1 MAQLPIDEALNR
13 FKDNE
18 TRFDDFVN
26 GAEGYTTSGGTPVES
41 IPAFLERVESEIN
54 ATDAIA
60 ITEANKTAAAASAT
74 AAAGSASTAST
85 GATNATN
92 AKTAAETARDAA
104 IAAAAGVSAGGVVGK
119 ATKALL
125 DADLAHPADTV
136 GYVTNDTTAANN
148 GLYRK
153 TGASGAGSWV
163 ASSFDRVALVEDR
176 ATALE
181 KIPFFNP
188 GVNSVL
194 RNVESL
200 RLFGNNAQKF
210 YHVSNFFYNDAGN
223 RFNFVVVESDDING
237 TNARDVAKFQTGSEV
252 SSYSG
257 LKEFSLISLNSSGIT
272 GTLVINFTTAP
283 ANWGVYAA
291 TYATTGI
298 NALAFESSTAATAF
312 IDSKIDTKL
321 NANSLLTSGLKI
333 PFADEMTTELLRK
346 CVKEIWMYGCDP
358 THNYIINGFSVEQF
372 AGLPLTRFL
381 FTIHDLTSALDVC
394 QYSFSIAS
402 ASETVSQFAAMVP
415 KQVKLSDAAIANKS
429 NIYAVVTLDLSQYP
443 SFSANA
449 YTTMIQAGINKKRTL
464 ADEQISDYLQREIWH
479 ERISVGAGQT
489 YTTLRAAV
497 ESLHISP
504 ADKTCNRS
512 HYNNQI
518 LIDLIDDGTYNSTLL
533 EIPEFVSVRG
543 NGVDR
548 TFIVKENNNN
558 DEIIAAPNETKFLD
572 CTIIS
577 DTGDGGSWTG
587 EYCIHS
593 DDINRKSRPEGK
605 QQNRRLRQ
613 LFKRMKLIAGE
624 NQNTWI
630 FGCGISSGQT
640 IKFEDVIAE
649 HLNPNVSTA
658 AFGFHNTGPTLSV
671 PAVPSSYKPFLVEMS
686 GCRSPDNTTY
696 GVYLQT
702 LEPTAVGRLVLNN
715 CDFNLVFQTVAGP
728 SGEVVTD
735 KAKARFGW
743 EIGGVHSGP
752 ILQTDPE
759 GMIVLATAPGAAVSG
774 TAAAVI
780 FGTIDELGRGDLWVK
795 TGTTKS
801 LGARLGDCSTV
812 NKTLTIAGQSHVF
825 NTNLTAS
832 SNATIIAAINAS
844 ITTNP
849 VSEKDIQTE
858 IYPDTGFTRRMLNS
872 TGATISAGR
881 FVKQTGAK
889 TIALAN
895 GTDDIYGFVYRDI
908 LNGKTGNVVTV
919 KKIHTAYFNSAA
931 SNGKFG
937 ITNGVVDYANT
948 TYKGFVIDGIATLY

>member
-1 MAQLPIDEALNR
+1 MTQLPIDEALNR

-18 TRFDDFVN
+18 ARFDEFVN
-26 GAEGYTTSGGTPVES
+26 GTEGYTTSGGTPVES
-41 IPAFLERVESEIN
+41 LPAFLERVESEID
-54 ATDAIA
+54 ATGAIA

-85 GATNATN
+85 SATNALN

-104 IAAAAGVSAGGVVGK
+104 IAAVAGASAGGVVGK

-153 TGASGAGSWV
+153 TGASGAGSWI
-163 ASSFDRVALVEDR
+163 ASSFDRVAVVEDR

-188 GVNSVL
+188 GANSVL
-194 RNVESL
+194 QNVESFQ
-200 RLFGNNAQKF
+200 LFGANMQKF
-210 YHVSNFFYNDAGN
+210 YHVSNFFYNDVGS
-223 RFNFVVVESDDING
+223 RFNFVVVESDDANG

-283 ANWGVYAA
+283 ANWAIYSA

-298 NALAFESSTAATAF
+298 NALAFGSSTASTAF
-312 IDSKIDTKL
+312 IDAKIAAKFDS
-321 NANSLLTSGLKI
+321 NSLLTSGLKL
-333 PFADEMTTELLRK
+333 PFSDEMTTELLRK

-358 THNYIINGFSVEQF
+358 THDYIISGFSVEQF
-372 AGLPLTRFL
+372 ADLPLTRFL
-381 FTIHDLTSALDVC
+381 FTIKDLTSGLDVC
-394 QYSFSIAS
+394 RYSYSIAS
-402 ASETVSQFAAMVP
+402 ASETVSQFTAMVP

-449 YTTMIQAGINKKRTL
+449 YTTMVQAGINKKRTL
-464 ADEQISDYLQREIWH
+464 SDEQISDYLQREIWH
-479 ERISVGAGQT
+479 ERIPVGAGQT

-504 ADKTCNRS
+504 SDKTCNRS

-518 LIDLIDDGTYNSTLL
+518 LIDLIDDGSYNATYL

-558 DEIIAAPNETKFLD
+558 DAMLEAHKETKFLD

-577 DTGDGGSWTG
+577 DTGDGGSWLG

-593 DDINRKSRPEGK
+593 DDINRVSRPEGK

-649 HLNPNVSTA
+649 HLNPNASATA
-658 AFGFHNTGPTLSV
+658 AFGFHNTGPTISF
-671 PAVPSSYKPFLVEMS
+671 PTIPGSYKPFLVEMS
-686 GCRSPDNTTY
+686 GCRSPDSTQY
-696 GVYLQT
+696 AVYLQT

-715 CDFNLVFQTVAGP
+715 CDFNLIFQTIAG

-743 EIGGVHSGP
+743 EIGGVHAGP

-759 GMIVLATAPGAAVSG
+759 GMIVLATTPGAAVSG

-780 FGTIDELGRGDLWVK
+780 FGTVDELGRGDLWVK

-812 NKTLTIAGQSHVF
+812 NETLTIAGQSHVF

-844 ITTNP
+844 ITSNP

-872 TGATISAGR
+872 TGATIPAGR
-881 FVKQTGAK
+881 FVKRTDAK

-895 GTDDIYGFVYRDI
+895 GSDDVYGFVYRDI
-908 LNGKTGNVVTV
+908 LNGKTGNVVTI
-919 KKIHTAYFNSAA
+919 KKIHTAYLNSAS

>member
-1 MAQLPIDEALNR
+1 MSQLPIDEAINR
-13 FKDNE
+13 FKENE
-18 TRFDDFVN
+18 ERFDKFVN
-26 GAEGYTTSGGTPVES
+26 DEQGYTSSSGQNVES
-41 IPAFLERVESEIN
+41 VPAFLERVEGEIN
-54 ATDAIA
+54 ATGAIA

-85 GATNATN
+85 GATNATS

-136 GYVTNDTTAANN
+136 GYVTNDSTAANN

-163 ASSFDRVALVEDR
+163 ASSFDRVAVVEGR
-176 ATALE
+176 TTALE

-194 RNVESL
+194 QNVESL
-200 RLFGNNAQKF
+200 RLFGANMQKF
-210 YHVSNFFYNDAGN
+210 YHVSNFFYNDVGS
-223 RFNFVVVESDDING
+223 RFNFVVVESDDANG
-237 TNARDVAKFQTGSEV
+237 TNAREVAKFQTGSEV

-283 ANWGVYAA
+283 ANWAIYSQ
-291 TYATTGI
+291 TYSTTGI
-298 NALAFESSTAATAF
+298 NALAFGSSTASDASVN
-312 IDSKIDTKL
+312 SKIDAKF
-321 NANSLLTSGLKI
+321 NANSLLTSGLKV
-333 PFADEMTTELLRK
+333 PFVDEMTTELLRK

-358 THNYIINGFSVEQF
+358 THDYIINGFSVEQF

-381 FTIHDLTSALDVC
+381 FTIHDLTSGLNVC
-394 QYSFSIAS
+394 RYSYSIAS

-415 KQVKLSDAAIANKS
+415 KQVKLSDAAISNKS
-429 NIYAVVTLDLSQYP
+429 NIYAVATLDLSQYP

-449 YTTMIQAGINKKRTL
+449 YTTMVQAGISKKRTL
-464 ADEQISDYLQREIWH
+464 SDEQISDYLQRDIWH
-479 ERISVGAGQT
+479 ERIPVGAGQT

-518 LIDLIDDGTYNSTLL
+518 LIDLIDDGTYNATFL

-548 TFIVKENNNN
+548 TIIVKENN
-558 DEIIAAPNETKFLD
+558 DTDAMLEAHKETKFLD
-572 CTIIS
+572 CTIVS
-577 DTGDGGSWTG
+577 DTGDGGSWAG

-593 DDINRKSRPEGK
+593 DDVNRASLPEGK

-613 LFKRMKLIAGE
+613 LFKRMKLVAGE

-630 FGCGISSGQT
+630 FGCGVSSGET

-649 HLNPNVSTA
+649 HLNPNASTA
-658 AFGFHNTGPTLSV
+658 AFGFHNTGPTISF
-671 PAVPSSYKPFLVEMS
+671 PTIPNSYKPFLVEMS
-686 GCRSPDNTTY
+686 GCRSPDNTQF

-715 CDFNLVFQTVAGP
+715 CDFNLIFQTIAG

-735 KAKARFGW
+735 KAKDRFGW
-743 EIGGVHSGP
+743 EIGGVHAGP
-752 ILQTDPE
+752 IFQSDPE
-759 GMIVLATAPGAAVSG
+759 GMIVLATTPGAAVSG

-780 FGTIDELGRGDLWVK
+780 FGAVDELGRGDLWVK

-825 NTNLTAS
+825 NTNLTAV
-832 SNATIIAAINAS
+832 SNSTIIAAINAS
-844 ITTNP
+844 ITNNP
-849 VSEKDIQTE
+849 VSEKDIQLE
-858 IYPDTGFTRRMLNS
+858 IYPNTGFTRRMLNS
-872 TGATISAGR
+872 TGATIQAGR
-881 FVKQTGAK
+881 FVKRTGAK
-889 TIALAN
+889 TIAPAS
-895 GTDDIYGFVYRDI
+895 GDDDIYGFVYRDI
-908 LNGKTGNVVTV
+908 LNGKTGNVVI
-919 KKIHTAYFNSAA
+919 KRKIYSAYLSGAT
-931 SNGKFG
+931 SEGKFG
-937 ITNGVVDYANT
+937 ITNGLVDYANAT
-948 TYKGFVIDGIATLY
+948 RKGFVAGGIINLY